1 MPNLRGFT
9 GGYDKLLC
17 EKYRPHNP
25 KVVGSNPAPATMKN
39 AESTRVRR
47 FLLLFGIDEKQR
59 FGDYLGIIHIFFI
72 FRADVIIVKKAAML
86 LLLPTILSYYRLT
99 IIAQYGIIIEE
110 RERYRWRKNVK

>member
-1 MPNLRGFT
+1 MPDLRGFT
-9 GGYDKLLC
+9 ALYER
-17 EKYRPHNP
+17 EKQYYSGAHNP
-25 KVVGSNPAPATMKN
+25 KVVGSNPAPATMKS

-99 IIAQYGIIIEE
+99 IIAQYGIIL
-110 RERYRWRKNVK
+110 